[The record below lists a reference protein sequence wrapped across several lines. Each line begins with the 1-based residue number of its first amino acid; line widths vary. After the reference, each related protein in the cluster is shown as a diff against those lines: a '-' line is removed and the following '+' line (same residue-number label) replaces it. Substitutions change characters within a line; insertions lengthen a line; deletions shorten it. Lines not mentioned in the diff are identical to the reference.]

1 MPWIPESGTL
11 DGFKVDVC
19 NLRCIA
25 VGVGAQGV
33 AFDGTPVAAPV
44 VAEVGRDFV
53 GVVYC
58 FCGAHCTTSG
68 PVLEWGEGG
77 FSAVVWG
84 DSVFRNLGDSGVVVE
99 GALAWEL
106 QANCPVEESWG
117 FGSDD
122 VVQRIQVRYAWWRQC
137 YPLVFVEVD
146 VGGDDAHDVCFF
158 WELVKWVAE
167 VAPGWLG
174 ADVVH
179 HGFAE
184 VFNVAVIAKATV
196 FEHDG
201 LSGLVDA
208 VDVVVFDATCCR
220 YHDDGCFFGGFWDF
234 VPVGGDVCWV
244 LGASGPGADDW
255 NLGVVQVEW
264 QAGVGAV
271 DAFGASDTAGVAG
284 GLSG

>member
-1 MPWIPESGTL
+1 M

-25 VGVGAQGV
+25 VGVGTQGV

-84 DSVFRNLGDSGVVVE
+84 DSVFRNFGDSGVVVE

-122 VVQRIQVRYAWWRQC
+122 VVQRI
-137 YPLVFVEVD
+137 
-146 VGGDDAHDVCFF
+146 
-158 WELVKWVAE
+158 
-167 VAPGWLG
+167 
-174 ADVVH
+174 
-179 HGFAE
+179 
-184 VFNVAVIAKATV
+184 
-196 FEHDG
+196 
-201 LSGLVDA
+201 
-208 VDVVVFDATCCR
+208 
-220 YHDDGCFFGGFWDF
+220 
-234 VPVGGDVCWV
+234 
-244 LGASGPGADDW
+244 
-255 NLGVVQVEW
+255 
-264 QAGVGAV
+264 
-271 DAFGASDTAGVAG
+271 
-284 GLSG
+284 